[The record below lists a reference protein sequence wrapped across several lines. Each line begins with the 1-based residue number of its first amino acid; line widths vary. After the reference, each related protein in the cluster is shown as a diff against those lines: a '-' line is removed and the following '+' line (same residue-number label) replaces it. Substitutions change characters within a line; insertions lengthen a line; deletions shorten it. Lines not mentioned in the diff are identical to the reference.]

1 MENKEM
7 SEREMWLALPT
18 ATTEEKADLL
28 LGLAREANNR
38 GAGNASLELAR
49 AALDTMEAMGE
60 LAPANEIANAHYA
73 IAWAYKGMDKTDEA
87 VKEMDIAIA
96 LYRETSF
103 PFLSGVLRTRSI
115 WCGEIDDWEGNLA
128 GHLENLRSDELE
140 GDREWIAKGWFNVG
154 VAYHAL
160 KRHQE
165 ALEAFLGARS
175 FFVEMKM
182 VPEIA
187 RTDRWITECYVA
199 LRDGQRAYEHAR
211 KAMNVAELSKDRG
224 ALMWS
229 ELMLG
234 KALMTLCNF
243 EDAER
248 YFIMGYERATSV
260 DEREVNWEYIVEV
273 EEERVKLL
281 RMSDRAEEADEVE
294 LRIATVKE
302 TISPAQDNSLGV
314 NPEGTPECQ

>member
-1 MENKEM
+1 MDNKEM

-18 ATTEEKADLL
+18 ATKEEKADLL
-28 LGLAREANNR
+28 LGLSREANNR

-49 AALDTMEAMGE
+49 AALDTIEAMGE
-60 LAPANEIANAHYA
+60 LAPANDIANAHYA
-73 IAWAYKGMDKTDEA
+73 IAWAYKGMDKTREA
-87 VKEMDIAIA
+87 VEEMDIAIA
-96 LYRETSF
+96 LYRESSF

-128 GHLENLRSDELE
+128 GHLENLRNDEVE
-140 GDREWIAKGWFNVG
+140 GDREWVAKGWFNVG

-160 KRHQE
+160 KRHE
-165 ALEAFLGARS
+165 ESLDAFLKARS
-175 FFVEMKM
+175 YFVEMKM

-187 RTDRWITECYVA
+187 RTDRWVTESYVA
-199 LRDGQRAYEHAR
+199 LGDGERAYEHAR
-211 KAMNVAELSKDRG
+211 KAMNVAELSKDLG

-234 KALMTLCNF
+234 KALLALCNF

-248 YFIMGYERATSV
+248 YFTAGYERATSR
-260 DEREVNWEYIVEV
+260 DESDVSWDYIVEV

-281 RMSDRAEEADEVE
+281 HRTDRAQEAEEVE
-294 LRIATVKE
+294 SRIATVKE
-302 TISPAQDNSLGV
+302 TISPQKTSTSVESNS
-314 NPEGTPECQ
+314 E

>member
-7 SEREMWLALPT
+7 SEREMWLAIPT
-18 ATTEEKADLL
+18 ATKAEKADLL

-38 GAGNASLELAR
+38 GAGSASLELAR
-49 AALDTMEAMGE
+49 AALDTIEAMGE

-73 IAWAYKGMDKTDEA
+73 IAWAYKGMDKTQEA
-87 VKEMDIAIA
+87 VKEMDVAIA
-96 LYRETSF
+96 LYRESSF

-128 GHLENLRSDELE
+128 GHLENLRNDEVE

-165 ALEAFLGARS
+165 SLEAFLTSRS

-187 RTDRWITECYVA
+187 RTDRWITEIYVA
-199 LRDGQRAYEHAR
+199 LGDGQRAYEHAR
-211 KAMNVAELSKDRG
+211 KAMNVAELSKNHG
-224 ALMWS
+224 PLMWS

-234 KALMTLCNF
+234 KALVTLCNF
-243 EDAER
+243 DDAEK
-248 YFIMGYERATSV
+248 YFKSGYERATSV
-260 DEREVNWEYIVEV
+260 DESEINWEYIVEV
-273 EEERVKLL
+273 EEERVNLL
-281 RMSDRAEEADEVE
+281 RMTERAQEADEVE
-294 LRIATVKE
+294 SRIATVKE
-302 TISPAQDNSLGV
+302 TLSPPDKSASIQSSAV
-314 NPEGTPECQ
+314 